1 MPNQEP
7 QADRVDP
14 AELELSLL
22 ALFVGWSLAE
32 EVQERLA
39 AEGFGDVK
47 FADGFIFQRVLAA
60 SVTVS
65 DLAEA
70 LGVTQQAASKAVA
83 DLEARGYVRRATD
96 PGDRRARRVTMTR
109 RGHDVVAAARRH
121 RAAVERELEGRFGR
135 ERVAATRELLAEML
149 ASLGTDPAVR
159 GRRLRPP
166 R

>member
-1 MPNQEP
+1 MTDSDPALEP
-7 QADRVDP
+7 IDP

-39 AEGFGDVK
+39 ADGFGDAK
-47 FADGFIFQRVLAA
+47 FADGFIFQRLLAA
-60 SVTVS
+60 SATVS

-70 LGVTQQAASKAVA
+70 LGVTQQAASKTVA
-83 DLEARGYVRRATD
+83 DLEARGYVRRAPD
-96 PGDRRARRVTMTR
+96 PGDRRVRRVTMTR
-109 RGHDVVAAARRH
+109 RGNEVVAAARRH
-121 RAAVERELEGRFGR
+121 RAAVERELEERFGS

-149 ASLGTDPAVR
+149 ASRGTDLAVR
-159 GRRLRPP
+159 GRRMRPP